1 MPGKFIKEIS
11 DEDYRKFFQSDIIV
25 KNNAEITFETF
36 KLAFEK
42 KVISSKEETARK
54 IVEIAMRKMPFLEK
68 LSDRE
73 IDQMIATM
81 KTPQGYAIREII
93 TFLLENIGDIID
105 DRAEEIG
112 LSCFDLII
120 EIVDLGKRICDPK
133 IDKIKM
139 N

>member
-11 DEDYRKFFQSDIIV
+11 DEDYRKFFQSDILV
-25 KNNAEITFETF
+25 KDNAEITFEAF

-42 KVISSKEETARK
+42 KVIDSKEETAGK
-54 IVEIAMRKMPFLEK
+54 IVEIVMRKMPFLEK
-68 LSDRE
+68 LTDCE
-73 IDQMIATM
+73 VDQMIATL
-81 KTPQGYAIREII
+81 KTPQGYAIREMI

-112 LSCFDLII
+112 LSCFDLVI
-120 EIVDLGKRICDPK
+120 EIVDLNKRICDPK
-133 IDKIKM
+133 TDKIKM